1 MKKKKVLFILI
12 NNKKMK
18 IITLKSFFQ
27 KLKGLMFEKEKITYG
42 VRMKT
47 NGIHTF
53 FMKQNIDVI
62 IVDKNYKIL
71 YKKDNM
77 SKNKITGCFK
87 GMHTLELPIGSNKYF
102 NVGDIIK
109 IED

>member
-27 KLKGLMFEKEKITYG
+27 KLKGLMYEKEKITYG

-53 FMKQNIDVI
+53 FMKQNIDVCI
-62 IVDKNYKIL
+62 TD
-71 YKKDNM
+71 KDNNILLVKENM
-77 SKNKITGCFK
+77 KKNKVLLPIKKAYYTYELPLNSVKYLKNKIVLK
-87 GMHTLELPIGSNKYF
+87 GK
-102 NVGDIIK
+102 
-109 IED
+109 